1 MVYTTGLEICD
12 VDVAIL
18 IICDQTAH
26 VGRCTKL
33 RGGNHAISG
42 AATAG
47 VISRRELIGK
57 MIFNF
62 GLTGFVNERHHA
74 FFNRELIKVIVG
86 NIDFSI
92 DQSSANRVDEVI
104 RHSHS

>member
-1 MVYTTGLEICD
+1 MVYAAGFEVFD
-12 VDVAIL
+12 VNVTIL

-33 RGGNHAISG
+33 RGGNHAIAC

-47 VISRRELIGK
+47 MISRRQLIGK

-62 GLTGFVNERHHA
+62 GLTGFVNQRHHA
-74 FFNRELIKVIVG
+74 FFNG
-86 NIDFSI
+86 
-92 DQSSANRVDEVI
+92 
-104 RHSHS
+104 